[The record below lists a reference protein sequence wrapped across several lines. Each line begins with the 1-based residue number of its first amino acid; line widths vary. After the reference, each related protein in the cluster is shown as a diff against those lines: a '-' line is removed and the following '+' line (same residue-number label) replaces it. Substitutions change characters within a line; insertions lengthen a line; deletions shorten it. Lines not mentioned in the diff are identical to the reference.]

1 MKVGS
6 EGFAGDLC
14 TPSTKDSKQNGRR
27 PHEFANEGF
36 RCGGEPGRGIIGT
49 MEIEFKFCI
58 PSGRLKAVEAAL
70 KRGAVVRTRLQARY
84 FDTADQR
91 LAAGGMVLRLRKEGA
106 RWVQTVKATGDNA
119 LHRLEH
125 NVDLGTKAAVPQI
138 DPQRHQGTPVGERLA
153 KLLASSDGDGT
164 VALVERQSTDIVR
177 LTRDVRVTGPGG
189 AVVEMALDV
198 GKVVAHAGTPEERQS
213 PVCELELEL
222 KSGDVRGLVSL
233 ARRWSQQH
241 GLWFGTVSKAERGA
255 RLLAAQETV
264 DAVKAEPPRFA
275 TPHPDGRAIQQAVV
289 ASCLAQMLPNASEIA
304 AGSSDE
310 EQVHQLRIG
319 IRRLRT
325 ALRELAPL
333 DAASGLF
340 DAPAWEPP
348 LVDAF
353 RALGALRDRE
363 QVLKLAQPRLREAG
377 APAFDPLAGDAP
389 GLAPSAGEVVRAAAF
404 QDVLVSLIGFTAL
417 APAEPAAD
425 GADGADEARRLL
437 RKRLQRLHRQAVRDG
452 ERFESLATDSQ
463 HRVRKRLKRLRYLGE
478 FVAPLFDGDGK
489 DAAERYLKALRPA
502 QDALG
507 EFNDEAVALALYREA
522 TARDARAWFAVGWF
536 TARRSGGAKACRKAL
551 EKIGAAPRFW
561 KKR

>member
-1 MKVGS
+1 MV
-6 EGFAGDLC
+6 A
-14 TPSTKDSKQNGRR
+14 
-27 PHEFANEGF
+27 
-36 RCGGEPGRGIIGT
+36 

-58 PSGRLKAVEAAL
+58 PPGRLKAVETAL
-70 KRGAVVRTRLQARY
+70 RRGTVERTRLQARY

-91 LAAGGMVLRLRKEGA
+91 LAADGMVLRLRKEGR

-125 NVDLGTKAAVPQI
+125 NVDLGTTGLAPQI

-153 KLLASSDGDGT
+153 KLLADGT
-164 VALVERQSTDIVR
+164 QLVERQSTDIVR

-198 GKVVAHAGTPEERQS
+198 GKVVAHAGTPEQRES

-222 KSGDVRGLVSL
+222 KRGDVQGLVSL

-241 GLWFGTVSKAERGA
+241 GLWFSTVSKAERGA

-264 DAVKAEPPRFA
+264 EAVKAEPPRFA
-275 TPHPDGRAIQQAVV
+275 DQHPDGLAIRQAVV

-304 AGSSDE
+304 AGSTDE
-310 EQVHQLRIG
+310 EQIHQLRIG

-333 DAASGLF
+333 DPASGL
-340 DAPAWEPP
+340 AEAAEWEPP

-363 QVLKLAQPRLREAG
+363 QVVKLAQPRLREAG
-377 APAFDPLAGDAP
+377 APDFDPLAADDAAAADAP
-389 GLAPSAGEVVRAAAF
+389 SPSDIVRAPAF
-404 QDVLVSLIGFTAL
+404 QNVLVSLIGFTA
-417 APAEPAAD
+417 AKPAEPAPETAAEGD
-425 GADGADEARRLL
+425 PPSAPVGANDARRLL
-437 RKRLQRLHRQAVRDG
+437 RKRLRRLHKQVLRDG
-452 ERFESLATDSQ
+452 ERFESLDTESQ
-463 HRVRKRLKRLRYLGE
+463 HRVRKRLKRLRYLAE
-478 FVAPLFDGDGK
+478 FVAPLFDEKEEGG
-489 DAAERYLKALRPA
+489 AAGRYLKALRPA

-536 TARRSGGAKACRKAL
+536 TTRHAAGAKACRKAL
-551 EKIGAAPRFW
+551 AKIEDAARFW
-561 KKR
+561 KKRG

>member
-1 MKVGS
+1 MV
-6 EGFAGDLC
+6 A
-14 TPSTKDSKQNGRR
+14 
-27 PHEFANEGF
+27 
-36 RCGGEPGRGIIGT
+36 

-58 PSGRLKAVEAAL
+58 PPGRLKAVEAAL
-70 KRGAVVRTRLQARY
+70 KRGTVVRTRLQARY

-91 LAAGGMVLRLRKEGA
+91 LAADGMVLRLRKEGR

-125 NVDLGTKAAVPQI
+125 NVDLGTTGPAPQI

-153 KLLASSDGDGT
+153 KLLADGGGT
-164 VALVERQSTDIVR
+164 PLVERQSTDIVR
-177 LTRDVRVTGPGG
+177 LTRDVRVTGVGG

-198 GKVVAHAGTPEERQS
+198 GKVVAHAGTPEQRES

-222 KSGDVRGLVSL
+222 KRGDVQGLVSL

-241 GLWFGTVSKAERGA
+241 GLWFSTVSKAERGA

-264 DAVKAEPPRFA
+264 EAVKAETPRFA
-275 TPHPDGRAIQQAVV
+275 ARQPDGLAIRQAVV

-304 AGSSDE
+304 AGSTDE
-310 EQVHQLRIG
+310 EQIHQLRIG

-333 DAASGLF
+333 DPASGLVE
-340 DAPAWEPP
+340 AAEWEPP
-348 LVDAF
+348 LVEAF

-363 QVLKLAQPRLREAG
+363 QVVKLAQPRLREAG
-377 APAFDPLAGDAP
+377 APDFDPLAADDAAAADAP
-389 GLAPSAGEVVRAAAF
+389 SPGDIVRAAAF
-404 QDVLVSLIGFTAL
+404 QNVLVSLIGFTA
-417 APAEPAAD
+417 AKPAEPALAPAAEEGQSAPPAPAPV
-425 GADGADEARRLL
+425 GANAARRLL
-437 RKRLQRLHRQAVRDG
+437 RQRLQHLHKQVLRDG
-452 ERFESLATDSQ
+452 ERFESLDTESQ
-463 HRVRKRLKRLRYLGE
+463 HRVRKRLKRLRYLAE
-478 FVAPLFDGDGK
+478 FVAPLFDGKEDGS
-489 DAAERYLKALRPA
+489 AASRYLKALRPA

-536 TARRSGGAKACRKAL
+536 TARHEAGAKACRKAL
-551 EKIGAAPRFW
+551 AKIEDAARFW
-561 KKR
+561 KKS